1 MTEPSE
7 NQPLPYG
14 AFCLSPL
21 RGVFLRCAQNMPVS
35 WLGKR
40 LALLFR
46 RLALYRRRNV
56 PVDAL
61 VDNFR
66 MRVHTADNVSERK
79 FLFLPQFFDV
89 SERAYIATHL
99 SPGGVFLDI
108 GANAGIYTLAAARVA
123 ALGGGRVIAVEANPI
138 MLERLAVNV
147 GLNNYGGIVSIIPI
161 ALSDHPGTTIFS
173 ISDTN
178 LGESSIIASSSRQI
192 EVRCDSLLNVLSDHK
207 ISTIDGI
214 KIDVEGAEDIILAPF
229 FNDAHASLYPRFV
242 IIENSQARWRSDLP
256 GLMASKGY
264 RLHSRHKM
272 NSIFVLEDLQL
283 RV

>member
-1 MTEPSE
+1 MIKPSE
-7 NQPLPYG
+7 NKQPPYG
-14 AFCLSPL
+14 TFCLSPL

-66 MRVHTADNVSERK
+66 MRVYTADNVSERK
-79 FLFLPQFFDV
+79 FLFMPQFFDV
-89 SERAYIATHL
+89 SERAYISTHL
-99 SPGGVFLDI
+99 PPGSVFIDI
-108 GANAGIYTLAAARVA
+108 GANAGIYTLTAARA
-123 ALGGGRVIAVEANPI
+123 GGRVFSIEANPI

-161 ALSDHPGTTIFS
+161 ALSDHSGTTIFS

-192 EVRCDSLLNVLSDHK
+192 EVKCDSLLNVLSDHK

-214 KIDVEGAEDIILAPF
+214 KIDVEGAEDIILVPF
-229 FNDAHASLYPRFV
+229 FNQAPASLYPRFV
-242 IIENSQARWRSDLP
+242 IIENSQSRWRSDLL
-256 GLMASKGY
+256 GLMVSKGY

-272 NSIFVLEDLQL
+272 NAIFVLEDPQL